1 MSQNYKIMG
10 DSKASSK
17 ATTTNVAKHEL
28 PIFIDLLAHP
38 IRWVMIRALIHG
50 DMRVQEL
57 VDLVGEPMNLV
68 SYHLKKLRDG
78 GLVRSQR
85 SQADGRDIYYSLDFP
100 YMQRA
105 SSDVMFALHLENR
118 SGQELSQ
125 VRGRVLFICTH
136 QNSRSPMA
144 EAIMRSVAPNV
155 EVYSAGV
162 QPTAIHPDAI
172 RASDSVVA
180 DVRRVQTRPLN
191 EVVNQPFDYVITVCD
206 QAREMIGLDV
216 EGKILHWSI
225 PDPSRI
231 TSSAARAAAFN
242 QTAYILQERVQ
253 RLAYSML
260 NAVND

>member
-1 MSQNYKIMG
+1 MNQNYKVMG
-10 DSKASSK
+10 DSKA
-17 ATTTNVAKHEL
+17 TTKVDSAKHEL

-105 SSDVMFALHLENR
+105 SSDVMYALHLENR
-118 SGQELSQ
+118 SGLNLSQ
-125 VRGRVLFICTH
+125 VRGRVLFICTNH
-136 QNSRSPMA
+136 NARSPMA
-144 EAIMRSVAPNV
+144 EAIMRSIAPNV
-155 EVYSAGV
+155 EVFSAGV

-172 RASDSVVA
+172 RATDSVFA
-180 DVRRVQTRPLN
+180 DIRTVQTRPVS
-191 EVVNQPFDYVITVCD
+191 EMMNQPFDYVITVCD
-206 QAREMIGLDV
+206 QAREMVGTSST
-216 EGKILHWSI
+216 GKILHWSI

-231 TSSAARAAAFN
+231 TSSAARAAAFT
-242 QTAYILQERVQ
+242 QTANILQERVQ

-260 NAVND
+260 NAAGE

>member
-1 MSQNYKIMG
+1 MSQNFKIMG
-10 DSKASSK
+10 DSKVPTKVSD
-17 ATTTNVAKHEL
+17 VKHEL

-57 VDLVGEPMNLV
+57 VELVGEPMNLV

-100 YMQRA
+100 HMQRA
-105 SSDVMFALHLENR
+105 SSDVMYALHLENR
-118 SGQELSQ
+118 SGQDLSQ

-136 QNSRSPMA
+136 HNSRSPMA
-144 EAIMRSVAPNV
+144 EAIMRTVAPNV
-155 EVYSAGV
+155 EVSSAGI

-172 RASDSVVA
+172 RASDGVSA
-180 DVRRVQTRPLN
+180 DIRRVQTRPVS
-191 EVVNQPFDYVITVCD
+191 EIIDQPFDYIITVCD
-206 QAREMIGLDV
+206 QAREMVGV
-216 EGKILHWSI
+216 ESVGKVLHWSI

-231 TSSAARAAAFN
+231 TSSAARAAAFT
-242 QTAYILQERVQ
+242 QTALLLQERVQ
-253 RLAYSML
+253 RLAYTML
-260 NAVND
+260 NAANG

>member
-1 MSQNYKIMG
+1 MSQNYNIMG
-10 DSKASSK
+10 DSKTSSK
-17 ATTTNVAKHEL
+17 TTDVKHEL

-85 SQADGRDIYYSLDFP
+85 SQADGRDIYYSLDFLH
-100 YMQRA
+100 MQRA

-118 SGQELSQ
+118 SGLDLKQ

-136 QNSRSPMA
+136 HNARSPLA
-144 EAIMRSVAPNV
+144 ESIMRTIAPNV
-155 EVYSAGV
+155 EVMSAGV

-172 RASDSVVA
+172 RAADGVSA
-180 DVRRVQTRPLN
+180 DVRRIQTRPLT
-191 EVVNQPFDYVITVCD
+191 EVLNMPFDYVITVCD
-206 QAREMIGLDV
+206 QAREMIGLNV
-216 EGKILHWSI
+216 QGQMLHWSI
-225 PDPSRI
+225 PDPARI

-242 QTAYILQERVQ
+242 QTVNLLQERVQ

-260 NAVND
+260 NAAAT